1 MRQLCSVLALAA
13 AVAATVIASA
23 QQFGPVSRDIRT
35 GVYRGQAVT
44 YEVIDGLAIWDGDI
58 ILGTPEELSPAGGSM
73 PAGALDSPT
82 KLSSVSDKK
91 RLWPN
96 GIVPYV
102 IDPELTNPHVPLAIR
117 HWEQNTPIRF
127 VERTDQPNWVRFEP
141 GNICS
146 AAVGMIGGEQSV
158 SLPDACGPGTVVH
171 EIGHAVGLYHEH
183 QRNDRDPYVWVWSD
197 PLGSNAL
204 YYNKVGPYAVASDL
218 YDYGS
223 VMHYTWIGAMETI
236 PPGIV
241 LGSGGPHLGG
251 SSTTGLSAGD
261 IDGVNRLY
269 GRIPTRTTV
278 SANVVG
284 LLIEVDG
291 RTYTAPHRFDWE
303 PGSIHTIG
311 VASPQKLGIDY
322 YRYLFAK
329 WSDGGAQT
337 HSVTASS
344 ETTVFIANFIEQIRP
359 EPSAHPPEGGAVRF
373 DPPSVDGFYTRDSF
387 IKVIAEPAEGFSF
400 EHWRPRY
407 FHLSGGYSSNP
418 ALVRAGQRYPAY
430 FTRRPL
436 TTIDTTVPGSRVL
449 VDGSMIRLPTSFAWE
464 AGSTHTLGFVGHT
477 GEAQFSV
484 GVPGRL
490 IFNGWSDGGDATHDI
505 TVSEEP
511 TTITANFTRQLILRK
526 FPHGPGAIEVQPS
539 SSEGRFHDLSTT
551 VQLTARPAP
560 GSKFISWQ
568 GDLSGTENPQ
578 SLLMDSYKWVRA
590 FFIDEQSFETAR
602 LTSGKPFL
610 LHLLFGPAAARP
622 ESYNGYWIDVPRG
635 ATQLDIRLV
644 TATPGADGDLYVNRD
659 SRPSAVFATNNN
671 EIVRYESEYSSTGPG
686 GDETITITPASSPP
700 LEPGPYFI
708 AVNARTL
715 GAHVKRTL
723 TADLTVSDEEIAAN
737 IPHFGIPASLIMTIE
752 GETPAPQ
759 SLEIHNSGQ
768 GTLDYQ
774 IATDQSW
781 LSVWPDQGSSAGE
794 TDTVEITVDPT
805 NLEPGAFD
813 GTITIT
819 EWQPAGILSS
829 LASDHTPV
837 WPVTIPVTL
846 IVIPESGEDSP
857 SDTTPS
863 FAGDGGPA
871 VDARLSRPTGVTV
884 DAAGN
889 LYIADSGNH
898 RIRRVDPSGIITT
911 IAGTGEE
918 GFSGD
923 SGPATEAQLRCPS
936 RVATD
941 GSGNLYI
948 ADRCNARIRK
958 VDPAGIITTVA
969 GTGERGDGG
978 DGGPATEAQLRSPNG
993 VATDGSGN
1001 LYIADFGNFRI
1012 RRVDSSG
1019 IITTIAGTGEQGFSG
1034 DGGQAI
1040 DAQLGNPI
1048 DVTVDAAGNLYIA
1061 DQSNRRIR
1069 RVDSS
1074 GTISTVVGNG
1084 ASGFSGDFGPATEA
1098 RLRFPSSVAA
1108 DAAGNLYIA
1117 DTFNYSIRRV
1127 DSSGTISTVAGN
1139 RVPGF
1144 SGDSFPAIDAQL
1156 EDPIDVTVDAAGN
1169 LYIADQQN
1177 HRIRRVDPAGII
1189 TTVAGR

>member
-1 MRQLCSVLALAA
+1 MRTICTILTLAA
-13 AVAATVIASA
+13 AVSATDVASA
-23 QQFGPVSRDIRT
+23 QEFNPAARDIRT
-35 GVYRGQAVT
+35 GVYQGQVVT

-73 PAGALDSPT
+73 PAGTLDSPT
-82 KLSSVSDKK
+82 KLSSVSDKEK
-91 RLWPN
+91 LWPS

-102 IDPELTNPHVPLAIR
+102 IDPELTYRHVPLAIR

-127 VERTDQPNWVRFEP
+127 VERTDQPNWVRFTP
-141 GNICS
+141 GSGCLS
-146 AAVGMIGGEQSV
+146 TVGMIGGEQRII
-158 SLPDACGPGTVVH
+158 LNEHCGTGAAVH
-171 EIGHAVGLYHEH
+171 EIGHAVGLFHEH

-197 PLGSNAL
+197 PLGSNVPN
-204 YYNKVGPYAVASDL
+204 YGKYGPIAVDSGI

-223 VMHYTWIGAMETI
+223 VMHYDWIGTLETI

-251 SSTTGLSAGD
+251 SSSTGLSAGD

-278 SANVVG
+278 SANLVG

-291 RTYTAPHRFDWE
+291 RTYTAPHRFEWE

-311 VASPQKLGIDY
+311 VPSPQKHRSDF

-359 EPSAHPPEGGAVRF
+359 ESSAHPPEGGTVRF
-373 DPPSVDGFYTRDSF
+373 DPPSIDGFYTRDSF
-387 IKVIAEPAEGFSF
+387 LKVIAEPAEGFSF
-400 EHWRPRY
+400 EHWGG
-407 FHLSGGYSSNP
+407 SGVPSVGGGFSSNP
-418 ALVRAGQRYPAY
+418 VLDRVGQRYPAY
-430 FTRRPL
+430 FTRQPL
-436 TTIDTTVPGSRVL
+436 TTIDTNVTGSRVL
-449 VDGSMIRLPTSFAWE
+449 VDGSEIALPASFGWE
-464 AGSTHTLGFVGHT
+464 TGSTHTLGFDGPI
-477 GEAQFSV
+477 GAAKFFV
-484 GVPGRL
+484 GVSGRL

-505 TVSEEP
+505 TVSGEP
-511 TTITANFTRQLILRK
+511 TTITANFTRQLILRT

-539 SSEGRFHDLSTT
+539 SSEDRFHDLSTT

-578 SLLMDSYKWVRA
+578 SLIVDSYKWVRA
-590 FFIDEQSFETAR
+590 FFIDEQSFETGR
-602 LTSGKPFL
+602 LTSGKPFF
-610 LHLLFGPAAARP
+610 LHLLFGPAAIRP

-708 AVNARTL
+708 AVHARTL

-737 IPHFGIPASLIMTIE
+737 IPRFGIPASLITTIE

-768 GTLDYQ
+768 ETLDYQ

-781 LSVWPDQGSSAGE
+781 LSVWPDQGSSEGE
-794 TDTVEITVDPT
+794 TDTVEITVDPA
-805 NLEPGAFD
+805 NLEPGAFE
-813 GTITIT
+813 GTIVIT
-819 EWQPAGILSS
+819 EQQPAGILSS
-829 LASDHTPV
+829 LASEPTPA
-837 WPVTIPVTL
+837 WPLRIPVTL
-846 IVIPESGEDSP
+846 IVIPESGEDTP
-857 SDTTPS
+857 SDPTITDAPV
-863 FAGDGGPA
+863 GDGGPA
-871 VDARLSRPTGVTV
+871 VDARLYAPDDVAV

-889 LYIADSGNH
+889 LYIADRNNN
-898 RIRRVDPSGIITT
+898 RIRKVDPAGIITT
-911 IAGTGEE
+911 IAGTGE
-918 GFSGD
+918 GFFGD
-923 SGPATEAQLRCPS
+923 GGPATEAQLRCPS
-936 RVATD
+936 SVATD

-948 ADRCNARIRK
+948 VDSCNSRIRK

-969 GTGERGDGG
+969 GTGEHGDGG
-978 DGGPATEAQLRSPNG
+978 DGGPATEAQLRSPNS
-993 VATDGSGN
+993 VATDGTGN
-1001 LYIADFGNFRI
+1001 LYISDYGNSRI
-1012 RRVDSSG
+1012 RKVDSSG
-1019 IITTIAGTGEQGFSG
+1019 IITTIAGTGERGFAG
-1034 DGGQAI
+1034 DGGPAVQ
-1040 DAQLGNPI
+1040 AQLDHPLG
-1048 DVTVDAAGNLYIA
+1048 VAVDAAGNLYIS
-1061 DQSNRRIR
+1061 DTDNRRIR

-1074 GTISTVVGNG
+1074 GTISTVAGNG
-1084 ASGFSGDFGPATEA
+1084 
-1098 RLRFPSSVAA
+1098 
-1108 DAAGNLYIA
+1108 
-1117 DTFNYSIRRV
+1117 
-1127 DSSGTISTVAGN
+1127 
-1139 RVPGF
+1139 VPGF

-1156 EDPIDVTVDAAGN
+1156 DNPRGVTVDAAGN

-1177 HRIRRVDPAGII
+1177 HRIRRVDPSGII